1 MAMQRLVERQKK
13 LIADWKEK
21 HPKECAENPDAY
33 KEADELRAFVIFDD
47 VISDKVAMQWNEFIN
62 SFFVEGRH
70 LCISVFITT
79 QHVKGIGPMLRGNL
93 DVAILQPIFQ
103 HEARMTLADLYA
115 GFMDRQTFM
124 ALMDEIVKDEPL
136 PESTPQEPKKYVRTF
151 VVNDFENTPNPQV
164 KFKWLESKNPDD
176 IEPKW
181 HLCHDEYWK
190 QQKNNFNKPV
200 KKGRDPIDTLD
211 DLRSQMF

>member
-115 GFMDRQTFM
+115 GKIILFYFIGHFLSDF
-124 ALMDEIVKDEPL
+124 ALRIVLTCVGKLVATLAYDP
-136 PESTPQEPKKYVRTF
+136 SRT
-151 VVNDFENTPNPQV
+151 E
-164 KFKWLESKNPDD
+164 LS
-176 IEPKW
+176 
-181 HLCHDEYWK
+181 
-190 QQKNNFNKPV
+190 
-200 KKGRDPIDTLD
+200 
-211 DLRSQMF
+211 

>member
-79 QHVKGIGPMLRGNL
+79 QHVKGIGMFVFIVDFL
-93 DVAILQPIFQ
+93 
-103 HEARMTLADLYA
+103 TLCEC
-115 GFMDRQTFM
+115 R
-124 ALMDEIVKDEPL
+124 
-136 PESTPQEPKKYVRTF
+136 
-151 VVNDFENTPNPQV
+151 PNAQR
-164 KFKWLESKNPDD
+164 KLGCC
-176 IEPKW
+176 
-181 HLCHDEYWK
+181 HLAAY
-190 QQKNNFNKPV
+190 FPA
-200 KKGRDPIDTLD
+200 
-211 DLRSQMF
+211 